1 MHTQM
6 DNSRPRSSALVPTLC
21 TSAYLSSFPIVT
33 NHDVGVLIKNMKP
46 KDCILDPIPAYMF
59 KEYVLQI
66 APPIRAIINASL
78 FTGIVPNKLKE
89 SGITPIYKRK
99 QLPKDKLSSYRP
111 VAKMPIIAKLME
123 THVSRH
129 LRGLLEDNGM
139 NDPFQSA
146 YRPYHST
153 ETATVKI
160 FSDICLSLSRSRDVV
175 LCLLDLR
182 SAFDTLQHEILI
194 QRLADIGVRDK
205 ALEWFRSYLVDRT
218 TSVKVNNSRSCC
230 SLVKYGV
237 PQRSVLGPTLFNVYC
252 RPLGR
257 IIRKHDISYH
267 MYADDSQLYVDF
279 SPCDEKTALANLQR
293 CIQEVREWLRENFLL
308 LNENKTEVVFLGRT
322 PLRSNCKLANRLL
335 AAYLLLQ
342 V

>member
-1 MHTQM
+1 
-6 DNSRPRSSALVPTLC
+6 
-21 TSAYLSSFPIVT
+21 
-33 NHDVGVLIKNMKP
+33 
-46 KDCILDPIPAYMF
+46 
-59 KEYVLQI
+59 
-66 APPIRAIINASL
+66 
-78 FTGIVPNKLKE
+78 
-89 SGITPIYKRK
+89 
-99 QLPKDKLSSYRP
+99 
-111 VAKMPIIAKLME
+111 MPIIAKLME

-160 FSDICLSLSRSRDVV
+160 FSDICLSLSRSRYVV

-205 ALEWFRSYLVDRT
+205 ALVWFRSYLVDRT

-237 PQRSVLGPTLFNVYC
+237 PQGSVLDQL
-252 RPLGR
+252 
-257 IIRKHDISYH
+257 SS
-267 MYADDSQLYVDF
+267 MYTADH
-279 SPCDEKTALANLQR
+279 
-293 CIQEVREWLRENFLL
+293 
-308 LNENKTEVVFLGRT
+308 
-322 PLRSNCKLANRLL
+322 
-335 AAYLLLQ
+335 
-342 V
+342 

>member
-1 MHTQM
+1 
-6 DNSRPRSSALVPTLC
+6 
-21 TSAYLSSFPIVT
+21 
-33 NHDVGVLIKNMKP
+33 
-46 KDCILDPIPAYMF
+46 
-59 KEYVLQI
+59 
-66 APPIRAIINASL
+66 
-78 FTGIVPNKLKE
+78 
-89 SGITPIYKRK
+89 
-99 QLPKDKLSSYRP
+99 
-111 VAKMPIIAKLME
+111 
-123 THVSRH
+123 
-129 LRGLLEDNGM
+129 M

-182 SAFDTLQHEILI
+182 SAVDTLQHEILI

-237 PQRSVLGPTLFNVYC
+237 PQGSVLGPTLFNVYC

-267 MYADDSQLYVDF
+267 MYKNVMYLIMLMILRYYVLI
-279 SPCDEKTALANLQR
+279 EIMKLHTQ
-293 CIQEVREWLRENFLL
+293 ILL
-308 LNENKTEVVFLGRT
+308 LLVML
-322 PLRSNCKLANRLL
+322 C
-335 AAYLLLQ
+335 
-342 V
+342 

>member
-1 MHTQM
+1 M
-6 DNSRPRSSALVPTLC
+6 
-21 TSAYLSSFPIVT
+21 
-33 NHDVGVLIKNMKP
+33 
-46 KDCILDPIPAYMF
+46 
-59 KEYVLQI
+59 
-66 APPIRAIINASL
+66 
-78 FTGIVPNKLKE
+78 
-89 SGITPIYKRK
+89 
-99 QLPKDKLSSYRP
+99 
-111 VAKMPIIAKLME
+111 
-123 THVSRH
+123 SRH
-129 LRGLLEDNGM
+129 LRGLLEDNSM

-146 YRPYHST
+146 YRPYDST

-205 ALEWFRSYLVDRT
+205 ALVWFRSYLVDRT

-237 PQRSVLGPTLFNVYC
+237 PQGSVLEPIFFSVYC
-252 RPLGR
+252 RPLER

-293 CIQEVREWLRENFLL
+293 YIQEVREWLRENFLL
-308 LNENKTEVVFLGRT
+308 LNDKKN
-322 PLRSNCKLANRLL
+322 
-335 AAYLLLQ
+335 
-342 V
+342 